1 MAVSLLQAK
10 LTTVCLESLLYD
22 GFLVLAITSTIILAR
37 RRLHTARLAANTKSG
52 RWRAVASPMIVGM
65 VCLLFGNTMYWILSV
80 IRLFQAF
87 VYYKG
92 GKAPTAFYGD
102 LPQPTMVALTGVMI
116 FCVAVGD
123 AMVIYRLWV
132 IRAYNVYVVVL
143 PVLSLFDTTA
153 GRWVIG
159 NVVCTLCTNVYCT
172 AMIVSRI
179 WKLNTADRP
188 YCVDGLT
195 AVSVVIIESA
205 ALYTAWS
212 MFCSIAYQLKSEL
225 QNVAIETLP
234 AVAGI
239 SLTLI
244 NVRASLGRTLRTSQR
259 TSHIEA
265 NVIFVRGPSRT
276 DPESESFPMDL
287 SMMNTK

>member
-1 MAVSLLQAK
+1 M
-10 LTTVCLESLLYD
+10 
-22 GFLVLAITSTIILAR
+22 
-37 RRLHTARLAANTKSG
+37 
-52 RWRAVASPMIVGM
+52 
-65 VCLLFGNTMYWILSV
+65 
-80 IRLFQAF
+80 
-87 VYYKG
+87 
-92 GKAPTAFYGD
+92 
-102 LPQPTMVALTGVMI
+102 
-116 FCVAVGD
+116 
-123 AMVIYRLWV
+123 
-132 IRAYNVYVVVL
+132 
-143 PVLSLFDTTA
+143 
-153 GRWVIG
+153 
-159 NVVCTLCTNVYCT
+159 
-172 AMIVSRI
+172 
-179 WKLNTADRP
+179 NTADRP
-188 YCVDGLT
+188 YCVDSLT

-212 MFCSIAYQLKSEL
+212 MFYSIAYQLKSEL

-265 NVIFVRGPSRT
+265 YVIFVRGPSRT